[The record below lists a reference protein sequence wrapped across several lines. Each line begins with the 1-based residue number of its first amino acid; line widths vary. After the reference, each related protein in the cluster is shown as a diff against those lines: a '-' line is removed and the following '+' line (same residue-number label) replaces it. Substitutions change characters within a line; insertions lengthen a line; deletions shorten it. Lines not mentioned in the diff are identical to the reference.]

1 MEFNNRTEVALAYSA
16 GDIGLDDFVALFS
29 AIPET
34 VVVEHDGV
42 NTQLSGEI
50 SNLTTYVLYEVI
62 VIFGIAQAENIRIII
77 NSIENGEVA

>member
-34 VVVEHDGV
+34 TVVEHDGA
-42 NTQLSGEI
+42 TAQLDGEI

-62 VIFGIAQAENIRIII
+62 AIFGIAQAESIRIII
-77 NSIENGEVA
+77 NAIENGGME